1 MGASW
6 IDRLRGWIMLGPPVI
21 QEGSSGQAVTNWQHI
36 IGVEPA
42 DGEFGPITATATRSW
57 QQARGIDP
65 DAVVGP
71 ITWKAAL
78 RDAPARVTGNVPA
91 AGGEMQPLPPGT
103 KPLPQSVA
111 NDPAITAFAIELVHT
126 PDAYPMGSI
135 TSRNFGD
142 KTVLGRIEKHT
153 WTHKAGKLVTGLNPP
168 IRGATL
174 YLASSD
180 AAFAGDRYAQTTKF
194 NGDVASFVG
203 EFAGEFAGE
212 YSSQTADRL
221 YSSEENLPDLSTP
234 VYGAD
239 QLPFAHSVSSVGAD
253 NDKRSFAAP
262 NFGDDKRDFGAPNF
276 GRDPYARNKKKGLP
290 TF

>member
-1 MGASW
+1 MGAGW
-6 IDRLRGWIMLGPPVI
+6 IDRLRGWILLGPPVI
-21 QEGSSGQAVTNWQHI
+21 QEGSSGDAVTNWQHI
-36 IGVEPA
+36 IGIEPA
-42 DGEFGPITATATRSW
+42 DGAFGPITAGITRDW
-57 QQARGIDP
+57 QRARGIDP

-78 RDAPARVTGNVPA
+78 RDAPARVTGTTPA

-103 KPLPQSVA
+103 KPLPQAVA
-111 NDPAITAFAIELVHT
+111 NDPAITAFAVELVHT
-126 PDAYPMGSI
+126 PNAYPMGSI

-180 AAFAGDRYAQTTKF
+180 AAFAGDGYSNTKF

-212 YSSQTADRL
+212 YSSQTADAI
-221 YSSEENLPDLSTP
+221 SSSDEGVPDLSEP
-234 VYGAD
+234 IYGAD
-239 QLPFAHSVSSVGAD
+239 QLPFKHNPVAIGAED
-253 NDKRSFAAP
+253 HFSRAN
-262 NFGDDKRDFGAPNF
+262 
-276 GRDPYARNKKKGLP
+276 NKKRGLP

>member
-1 MGASW
+1 MGATW
-6 IDRLRGWIMLGPPVI
+6 IDRLRSWIMLGPPVI
-21 QEGSSGQAVTNWQHI
+21 QQGSSGEAVTNWQHI
-36 IGVEPA
+36 IGITPS
-42 DGEFGPITATATRSW
+42 DGEFGPITAAATRSW
-57 QQARGIDP
+57 QSARGIEP

-71 ITWKAAL
+71 LTWKAAL
-78 RDAPARVTGNVPA
+78 REAPARVTGNVPA
-91 AGGEMQPLPPGT
+91 SGGEMQPLPPGT

-111 NDPAITAFAIELVHT
+111 NAPAITAFAVELVHT

-174 YLASSD
+174 YLAPEG
-180 AAFAGDRYAQTTKF
+180 AAFAGDRYQQTTKF

-221 YSSEENLPDLSTP
+221 YSSDENVPDLQEIIVAGP
-234 VYGAD
+234 
-239 QLPFAHSVSSVGAD
+239 LPFVHSVSSVGAD
-253 NDKRSFAAP
+253 NDKRAFAAP
-262 NFGDDKRDFGAPNF
+262 NFGDDKRSFAAPNF
-276 GRDPYARNKKKGLP
+276 GSDRYRKKRGLP